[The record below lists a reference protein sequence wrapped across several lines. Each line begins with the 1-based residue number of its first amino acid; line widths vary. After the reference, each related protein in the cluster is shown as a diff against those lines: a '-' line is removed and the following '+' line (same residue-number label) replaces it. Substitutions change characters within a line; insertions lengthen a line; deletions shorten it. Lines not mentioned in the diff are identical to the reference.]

1 MGVFDCYYS
10 SSYIGG
16 IEVDNELRIHII
28 PILICAEIKVKNEI
42 EFSDFERR
50 RAVAKSFHKC

>member
-10 SSYIGG
+10 SSKIGG

-28 PILICAEIKVKNEI
+28 PILICAEIKVK
-42 EFSDFERR
+42 
-50 RAVAKSFHKC
+50 K